1 MILFVTILDF
11 LFVIIFSFCDKKVL
25 FSRIP
30 GLNITPSYH
39 IAPFCDYLI
48 SKYARRIFKKNR
60 IEKQYIFVN
69 THNKTH

>member
-48 SKYARRIFKKNR
+48 SKYARRIF
-60 IEKQYIFVN
+60 
-69 THNKTH
+69 

>member
-1 MILFVTILDF
+1 MIVFIAILDF
-11 LFVIIFSFCDKKVL
+11 LFVKIFSFRAKKVL

-30 GLNITPSYH
+30 HLNVIQSYH